1 MYYRWSLI
9 VVVVH
14 SLSLVQLFAMPWT
27 AAVQA
32 SLSLTISRSLP
43 KFMFIALVMPSN
55 HLILCCP
62 LLLLPSIFPTSGT
75 FPISHL
81 CTSDGQNTGASA
93 EYSGLITLKT
103 DWFEV
108 LAVQGTFR
116 SLLQHHSPKASILWC
131 SAFFVVQLSQL

>member
-1 MYYRWSLI
+1 MLLSFIHSVLSSSLRC
-9 VVVVH
+9 H
-14 SLSLVQLFAMPWT
+14 GLQ
-27 AAVQA
+27 QA
-32 SLSLTISRSLP
+32 RPPCPSPSPESLP

-116 SLLQHHSPKASILWC
+116 SLLQHHSPKASMLWC